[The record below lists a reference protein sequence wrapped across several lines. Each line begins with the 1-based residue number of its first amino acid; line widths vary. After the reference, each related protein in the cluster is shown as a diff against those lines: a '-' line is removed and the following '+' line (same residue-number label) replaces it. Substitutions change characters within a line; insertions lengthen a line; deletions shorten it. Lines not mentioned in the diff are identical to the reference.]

1 MIPKTSLPRFTRSA
15 VYLRTY
21 STKMGP
27 VPLAYHLHPAPIP
40 SAAKNDSPLI
50 VMHGLFGSRQNNH
63 SISKALAKD
72 LNRPVYTLDLRN
84 HGESPHTPYHNY
96 EVMAEDVEHF
106 LQENK
111 LGPKTVLIGHSM
123 SPPPP
128 QLHFNSTLTPTRGA
142 KTAMAVAL
150 RKPSIISSIIAVDNA
165 PIEAALHS
173 SFGGY
178 VRAMRK
184 IEHSNL
190 TNTKEAD
197 AILAEVEPDVAIRQ
211 FLLRN
216 LVRSDSGR
224 LGFRI
229 PVGTLARELDN
240 MSAFA
245 YHPDE
250 VRFEK
255 RALFVRGTQSPYV
268 PDEAVPIIGRFFPLF
283 RLKDIDAG
291 HWVISEKPNEFKE
304 AVIEFLNEEE

>member
-1 MIPKTSLPRFTRSA
+1 
-15 VYLRTY
+15 
-21 STKMGP
+21 
-27 VPLAYHLHPAPIP
+27 
-40 SAAKNDSPLI
+40 
-50 VMHGLFGSRQNNH
+50 MHGLFGSKQNNH
-63 SISKALAKD
+63 SISKALARD

-84 HGESPHTPYHNY
+84 HGESPHTPQHNY
-96 EVMAEDVEHF
+96 EAMAGDVEHF
-106 LQENK
+106 LKENK

-123 SPPPP
+123 
-128 QLHFNSTLTPTRGA
+128 GA
-142 KTAMAVAL
+142 KTAMTIAL

-184 IEHSNL
+184 IEDSHL
-190 TNTKEAD
+190 AEAKAAD
-197 AILAEVEPDVAIRQ
+197 AILAEVEPDIAIRQ

-216 LVRSDSGR
+216 LVRGDCGR
-224 LGFRI
+224 LSFRI
-229 PVGTLARELDN
+229 PVRTLARELDN
-240 MSAFA
+240 MATFA

-255 RALFVRGTQSPYV
+255 RALFVRGTRSPYI
-268 PDEAVPIIGRFFPLF
+268 PDEVIPVIGRFFPLF